1 MGPGFKYHVATIAAI
16 FFALTVGLVVGSLT
30 VSPRLVHG
38 YEGALKGLRTTL
50 NQDINEKSAEVSR
63 YREGLHAILPI
74 ALKHKL
80 DGAGVVVIITGH
92 YSDTLTAV
100 ENALHMADAHVVGA
114 ITMADPMI
122 SQGQAIKD
130 AITQLHTYYPN
141 APQTL
146 AGVIARFDRAV
157 AYGEDPQTG
166 IIAAM
171 QKAGLVSI
179 SSSGYDGS
187 PAKFVVIPGGS
198 RGLHPD
204 RVQNLDIPIVQDLKG
219 INVRVVVAEPV
230 DAAISDVPTYQAENI
245 SVTTVD
251 DVDKSIGQFSLVYGL
266 LGSSNNYGEKSSAHA
281 LSPTPASPDDQ
292 LTVSQ

>member
-50 NQDINEKSAEVSR
+50 NQDINEKSAEIAR
-63 YREGLHAILPI
+63 CKEGLHAILPV

-80 DGAGVVVIITGH
+80 TGANVVVLITGH
-92 YSDTLTAV
+92 YSDTV
-100 ENALHMADAHVVGA
+100 SSVNDALHMAGAHVVGA

-122 SQGQAIKD
+122 SQGQGLKD
-130 AITQLHTYYPN
+130 AISQLRSDYPD

-146 AGVIARFDRAV
+146 AGLIARFDRAI
-157 AYGEDPQTG
+157 AFGDDPQTG

-171 QKAGLVSI
+171 QKAGLLNI
-179 SSSGYDGS
+179 TSSAYDGS
-187 PAKFVVIPGGS
+187 PAKFVVILGGS

-204 RVQNLDIPIVQDLKG
+204 RVQDLDIPIVQDLKG

-230 DAAISDVPTYQAENI
+230 DAAISDVPTY
-245 SVTTVD
+245 
-251 DVDKSIGQFSLVYGL
+251 
-266 LGSSNNYGEKSSAHA
+266 
-281 LSPTPASPDDQ
+281 
-292 LTVSQ
+292 